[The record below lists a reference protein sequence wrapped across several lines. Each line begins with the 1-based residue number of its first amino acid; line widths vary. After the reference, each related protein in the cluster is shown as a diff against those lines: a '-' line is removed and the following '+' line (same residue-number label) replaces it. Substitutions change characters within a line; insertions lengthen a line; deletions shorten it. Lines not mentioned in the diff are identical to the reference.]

1 MAKMNKYLM
10 ISDDPNVDCDDVQ
23 ANWRKMAAVESATWV
38 KSYYNE
44 EKGQRYA
51 IWLSPSEA
59 DLEKILTEI
68 GIKWDAVVK
77 VEETV
82 PDMWGQKWEEH
93 LAQDAAADNLGD

>member
-1 MAKMNKYLM
+1 MAKMDKYLM
-10 ISDDPNVDCDDVQ
+10 ISDDPNIDCDEVQ
-23 ANWRKMAAVESATWV
+23 ANWRKMASVESATWV

-51 IWLSPSEA
+51 IWLSPTEE
-59 DLEKILTEI
+59 DLGKILTGI
-68 GIKWDAVVK
+68 GIKWDALIK

-93 LAQDAAADNLGD
+93 LTQDATADNLGD